1 MGNSVWDLRH
11 LQRAL
16 KERKEGSWQLFLLE
30 RTPKDFFVPAQRAWA
45 FVWLRPW
52 VGGRLCAAVC
62 PPPAPRPRLR
72 VLVALPVLS
81 ALGTQR
87 HCAGC
92 QAGRGTKK
100 PPPGA
105 PDVVCFPALRDRGST
120 RTALPLVSR
129 VVHGQPAAR
138 GPPCLQLTSVPRRQ
152 CQICALCAG
161 CPRFS
166 QQPLPP
172 GVGLQPPVQAL
183 DSRAVP
189 SMAAAWSE
197 EQDACREEPWEAVSP
212 RLSGTEWGGQWGRPW
227 VPPGLA
233 AVGLSDP
240 QGAAMTRP

>member
-1 MGNSVWDLRH
+1 M
-11 LQRAL
+11 
-16 KERKEGSWQLFLLE
+16 
-30 RTPKDFFVPAQRAWA
+30 
-45 FVWLRPW
+45 
-52 VGGRLCAAVC
+52 
-62 PPPAPRPRLR
+62 
-72 VLVALPVLS
+72 
-81 ALGTQR
+81 
-87 HCAGC
+87 
-92 QAGRGTKK
+92 
-100 PPPGA
+100 
-105 PDVVCFPALRDRGST
+105 
-120 RTALPLVSR
+120 ALPLVSR

-189 SMAAAWSE
+189 SVAAAWSE

-212 RLSGTEWGGQWGRPW
+212 RLSGTEWGGGQWGRPW

>member
-1 MGNSVWDLRH
+1 MAAPL
-11 LQRAL
+11 
-16 KERKEGSWQLFLLE
+16 
-30 RTPKDFFVPAQRAWA
+30 
-45 FVWLRPW
+45 
-52 VGGRLCAAVC
+52 GGRPLVC
-62 PPPAPRPRLR
+62 SRVPAPRPRLR

-105 PDVVCFPALRDRGST
+105 PDVVCFPTLRDRGST

-189 SMAAAWSE
+189 SVAAAWSE

-212 RLSGTEWGGQWGRPW
+212 RLSGTEWGGAVGPSLGPSGTGCRRPLGPPGSSDDEAVTLTASASVPLVCVRVLTPFPAPSAPCPGRPQLLRRL
-227 VPPGLA
+227 PMGSGP
-233 AVGLSDP
+233 
-240 QGAAMTRP
+240 